1 MKSQIDDIIN
11 FKYNSYCSN
20 NINSTDYTDSKQ
32 NNCERR
38 KINTKNMFEWDY
50 VLDEKSTNT
59 VENFIQAS
67 QFLNTTTKTFDS
79 VYVITYDFHYTL
91 TQTMLKLIDSSRNY
105 KWILGDLEERDSRY
119 WEFVNQ

>member
-1 MKSQIDDIIN
+1 LSGGIKNNFEGAKSGANIMKSQIDDIIN

-59 VENFIQAS
+59 VENFI
-67 QFLNTTTKTFDS
+67 
-79 VYVITYDFHYTL
+79 
-91 TQTMLKLIDSSRNY
+91 
-105 KWILGDLEERDSRY
+105 
-119 WEFVNQ
+119 